1 MVYKM
6 DLKEL
11 LNAQSGE
18 ILENALQ
25 SLNCAHLKSYSKSS
39 QSDNKKRLLNLLTL
53 TEKCVIEKRLLPMKE
68 YAAQIA
74 KERFDAGFDL
84 HEVHTAFNA
93 LEEELWNQSNKKY
106 CPRKSWR
113 SIGIDKHR
121 SWCRKRRACVNLCYS
136 CKQNKN
142 TNIKSYRTFWQ
153 KLGFC

>member
-1 MVYKM
+1 M

-11 LNAQSGE
+11 LKTQSAE

-39 QSDNKKRLLNLLTL
+39 PSENKKRLLNLLML
-53 TEKCVIEKRLLPMKE
+53 TEQCVVEKKLIPMKE

-93 LEEELWNQSNKKY
+93 LEEEIWN
-106 CPRKSWR
+106 RVT
-113 SIGIDKHR
+113 KHI
-121 SWCRKRRACVNLCYS
+121 KPENLGEA
-136 CKQNKN
+136 
-142 TNIKSYRTFWQ
+142 
-153 KLGFC
+153 LGLVSTVLGAGKEELALTYVQLASKTKTQTLNLTELFGRN

>member
-1 MVYKM
+1 M

-11 LNAQSGE
+11 LRTQSGE

-39 QSDNKKRLLNLLTL
+39 PGENKKRLLNLLTL
-53 TEKCVIEKRLLPMKE
+53 TQQCVVEKKLIPMKE

-93 LEEELWNQSNKKY
+93 LEEEIWNRVTKNIA
-106 CPRKSWR
+106 P
-113 SIGIDKHR
+113 D
-121 SWCRKRRACVNLCYS
+121 NLGEALGLISTVLGAGKEELALTYVTLAS
-136 CKQNKN
+136 K
-142 TNIKSYRTFWQ
+142 TRTQTLNLTELF
-153 KLGFC
+153 GRN